1 MEAGTEPLARNRD
14 FGILAITQGI
24 SAAGDAVS
32 GTALPLL
39 VLALTGSGFVMG
51 VVGTIQTITDFAF
64 GTVAGALADR
74 GDRKAM
80 MFGADAGR
88 AILTAAIPLS
98 VALGGP
104 TMPVILVVAGP
115 IAILRG
121 VFRAG
126 YLASLPNLVGRPLLA
141 RGTAILETVYSSA
154 FIVGP
159 SIAGLLATVIGP
171 GETLAVDAASFG
183 LSAAGLFLI
192 HRDLRAPASA
202 ERSRIVDDIRE
213 GVAFV
218 VHHPT
223 LRSAVAVFALGN
235 AVLAPMTAALTFR
248 VIRDLGQPAAA
259 FGLVLTVYGVG
270 TLLGSLG
277 ATRLRPHTN
286 VAVVLVLAFAAIGLG
301 LIGAAAVSSLP
312 IIAVLFAIAGMGEA
326 VLVITYITVRAAN
339 SPDHLL
345 GRIASTARV
354 FALGV
359 QPIGLLVAGAL
370 IDRIGGTATL
380 ALLGGAMLL
389 ASLAVVS
396 ARTLRET
403 TVAPRVVPSLPFT
416 EEPDPARLI

>member
-1 MEAGTEPLARNRD
+1 MEEGIEPLGRNRD
-14 FGILAITQGI
+14 FRVLAITQGI

-51 VVGTIQTITDFAF
+51 VVGTIQTATDFAF

-80 MFGADAGR
+80 MFGADLGR
-88 AILTAAIPLS
+88 AILTAAIPIS

-104 TMPVILVVAGP
+104 TMPVIFVVAGP
-115 IAILRG
+115 IAVLRG

-159 SIAGLLATVIGP
+159 SVAGLLATIIGP
-171 GETLAVDAASFG
+171 GETLAVDAGSFAC
-183 LSAAGLFLI
+183 SAAGLFLI
-192 HRDLRAPASA
+192 RRELRAPASR
-202 ERSRIVDDIRE
+202 EPSRIIDDIRE
-213 GVAFV
+213 GVAYLA
-218 VHHPT
+218 HHPI

-248 VIRDLGQPAAA
+248 VVRDLGQPAAA
-259 FGLVLTVYGVG
+259 FGLVLTAYGVG

-286 VAVVLVLAFAAIGLG
+286 VALVLVVAFGTMGIG
-301 LIGAAAVSSLP
+301 LIGAAAVTLVP
-312 IIAVLFAIAGMGEA
+312 AIAVLFALAGAGEA
-326 VLVITYITVRAAN
+326 VLVITYITVRAGN
-339 SPDHLL
+339 SPDELL

-354 FALGV
+354 VALGV
-359 QPIGLLVAGAL
+359 QPIGLLIAGAL

-380 ALLGGAMLL
+380 ALLGIAMLL
-389 ASLAVVS
+389 APVAVLS

-403 TVAPRVVPSLPFT
+403 TIAPPSTPTLPLAGD
-416 EEPDPARLI
+416 PDPARLV